1 MENMTTQQTIDM
13 VLKLLSDQQREYTL
27 QQKNPF
33 VPDTMRMQY
42 SQMEYAIRTA
52 KFGIMEKMG
61 MIGL

>member
-1 MENMTTQQTIDM
+1 MDAMTTQQTIEM
-13 VLKLLSDQQREYTL
+13 ILKLLEDQQREYRL

-52 KFGIMEKMG
+52 KFGIQERL
-61 MIGL
+61 GLV